1 MQARRR
7 TLSVWLFWGMIL
19 ADAGFTE
26 PMGRWLEEAGLN
38 TIPGLAAH
46 LSSRSIGLDDLR
58 SMTADQFDLSSLSP
72 SIKPQSV
79 AMRKFKAALDSLQG
93 PTEPWTK
100 MTGQGPTNDS
110 HRSMVQAAV
119 VPGLQ
124 SSIKQHSK
132 PKRPSPT
139 TSSQPATAEVATP
152 SSEIP
157 RRFPGALPVA
167 ADDNAAPIFAPRA
180 VSTPR
185 AAGAQ
190 GSTAATASAVPMAS
204 EDEEPLVKHRDHGP
218 TLMSLGEV
226 LPAGPSSPLPAG
238 SPEPAIS
245 GEPNGELAI
254 SGEPLPAG
262 PSSPLPA
269 RSSSPFH
276 QERHIDTIEGWE
288 RLTIEGERGEERGG
302 RAAEPLPASSSSSS
316 PFHVNEHAEEHA
328 KDHAKDHAKE
338 GYAEGYAEDSFPWEK
353 LTLGRL
359 SATKREVGT

>member
-93 PTEPWTK
+93 PTEPLTK

-218 TLMSLGEV
+218 TLVSLGEV
-226 LPAGPSSPLPAG
+226 LPAGPSSPLPA
-238 SPEPAIS
+238 
-245 GEPNGELAI
+245 
-254 SGEPLPAG
+254 
-262 PSSPLPA
+262 
-269 RSSSPFH
+269 RSSSPSH